1 MKSKLLRWKED
12 VDISYY
18 NIGSSLG
25 IQTLNPGVNIQRYC
39 LCGNDPKH
47 WRFPRPEMIRK
58 IEKLTK
64 GRVKANDLI
73 DDWIE
78 KHEEIKKTNQV

>member
-1 MKSKLLRWKED
+1 MWKEGNGKSFYFVGLD
-12 VDISYY
+12 
-18 NIGSSLG
+18 LG
-25 IQTLNPGVNIQRYC
+25 IRTLNPAVNVQRYC

-64 GRVKANDLI
+64 GKVKADDLI

-78 KHEEIKKTNQV
+78 KTKDLKKAS